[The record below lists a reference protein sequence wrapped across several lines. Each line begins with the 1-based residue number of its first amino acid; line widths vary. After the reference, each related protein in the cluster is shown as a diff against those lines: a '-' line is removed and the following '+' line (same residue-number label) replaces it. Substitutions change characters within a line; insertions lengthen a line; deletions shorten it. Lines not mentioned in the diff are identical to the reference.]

1 MEKLYCVQYKLE
13 PFDWEANWFETK
25 EERELYIDELK
36 ATDKFKIKKYISYL
50 NDFGDIVKIERNK

>member
-36 ATDKFKIKKYISYL
+36 ATDKFKIKKYIANL
-50 NDFGDIVKIERNK
+50 DKFGNVIKVEMYK

>member
-1 MEKLYCVQYKLE
+1 MKKMYCVQYKLE
-13 PFDWEANWFETK
+13 PFDWEVNWFETK

-50 NDFGDIVKIERNK
+50 NDFGDIVKVERNK